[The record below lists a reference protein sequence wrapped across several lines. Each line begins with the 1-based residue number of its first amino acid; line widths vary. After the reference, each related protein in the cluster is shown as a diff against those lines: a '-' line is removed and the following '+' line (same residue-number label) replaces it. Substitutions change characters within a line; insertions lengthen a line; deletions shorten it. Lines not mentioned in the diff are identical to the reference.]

1 MRSRRTAQDHVA
13 EVARRRLEQ
22 LSAELAA
29 IRPVQEEPPPS
40 GHGGGSGEPDPTVQ
54 ASTDAGHAAAP
65 AAPPEG
71 AGPVAGQ
78 PVGRHA
84 HRPLGRGESLLGWLH
99 DRLPPGLQGDP
110 ALSRGH
116 LVVLLLLVLC
126 AVGATA
132 WKVAAA
138 HGSDAPAAAATPA
151 SALVTPPSG
160 AGTAAGVPPSAPAPG
175 GAATSTSASSTG
187 PEGGGASTGAVP
199 GATASSSAS
208 VVVDVAGKVRR
219 PGIATLPAGSRVV
232 DALRAAGGAKHGV
245 PLGSLNLAR
254 VLTDGEQVVVG
265 VRPPGGVAAAAV
277 GTASAGSSG
286 TAGASP
292 APMVD
297 VNTADQTTLEQLP
310 GVGPVTAR
318 SILDYRT
325 ENGPFGSVDDLL
337 GVSGI
342 GDATLAKIAPFV
354 TL

>member
-13 EVARRRLEQ
+13 EVARRRLQQ

-40 GHGGGSGEPDPTVQ
+40 GHGGGSGEPDLSP
-54 ASTDAGHAAAP
+54 AAAGGDV
-65 AAPPEG
+65 APL
-71 AGPVAGQ
+71 ADS

-84 HRPLGRGESLLGWLH
+84 HRPLGRRASILGWLH
-99 DRLPPGLQGDP
+99 DRLPPAMHGGP
-110 ALSRGH
+110 TLSLGH
-116 LVVLLLLVLC
+116 VVVLALVVVC

-132 WKVAAA
+132 WKVADA
-138 HGSDAPAAAATPA
+138 HG
-151 SALVTPPSG
+151 
-160 AGTAAGVPPSAPAPG
+160 GTSAPAPSPASPLVTPTSGAAGAAGAGPSATAAGAAVPSASAPSSGAGAG
-175 GAATSTSASSTG
+175 GASAGAASGPSASSSG
-187 PEGGGASTGAVP
+187 
-199 GATASSSAS
+199 S

-245 PLGSLNLAR
+245 ALGSLNLAR
-254 VLTDGEQVVVG
+254 VLSDGEQVVVG
-265 VRPPGGVAAAAV
+265 VRPPAGVAAAAV
-277 GTASAGSSG
+277 GTAAPGGSSAA
-286 TAGASP
+286 AGSP

-297 VNTADQTTLEQLP
+297 VNTADQTTLELLP
-310 GVGPVTAR
+310 GIGPVTAR